1 MNVITSIDNVK
12 IKELKKL
19 RQKKYRDMSNKFL
32 VEGIHLVEEAHKS
45 NLLEEIYVLE
55 NSNINMGVR
64 TIYISNKV
72 MKYLS
77 SLESTSMIIG
87 LVRKKEN
94 INKLGNKIMYLDNI
108 QDPGNLGTII
118 RSSYA
123 FSLDTLIIS
132 NDSVDLYNDKV
143 IRASQGMIFR
153 QNILI
158 KDFNFLLD
166 LKNNGYTIYGTDVK
180 KGNNI
185 KDIETNEKSVII
197 IGNEGQGIKD
207 SIRNI
212 CDKFIYIDMNKDCES
227 LNASIAASII
237 MYELKD

>member
-1 MNVITSIDNVK
+1 MNVIISIDNVK

-158 KDFNFLLD
+158 KDLNFLLD